1 MEVQKG
7 QVQKNETAAA
17 VHLILAFVQL
27 TPQDI
32 NILWQNWDGTG
43 IGSDGRE
50 SQP

>member
-1 MEVQKG
+1 MQKG
-7 QVQKNETAAA
+7 QVQKNETAAT

-32 NILWQNWDGTG
+32 NVLWQNRDWTG
-43 IGSDGRE
+43 IGSDGGE